1 MDPVPDRFPNVLKL
15 ISRNV
20 KLSDIG
26 EKIHTIAANIFSCIL
41 LSSVFALAVYQ
52 ASPVMYQGLTD
63 VGTVQT
69 LNKKGETASV
79 GVAVVR
85 CKQMGEHEIVM
96 KQ

>member
-52 ASPVMYQGLTD
+52 ASPVM
-63 VGTVQT
+63 
-69 LNKKGETASV
+69 
-79 GVAVVR
+79 
-85 CKQMGEHEIVM
+85 
-96 KQ
+96 